1 MKGGHVC
8 LLVFALIA
16 LVFYTG
22 VVVAEDCTSEDQEMF
37 AIWSL
42 TNAHC
47 EAYNQEIYP
56 NKVCFYDY
64 FSDSYGF
71 ANPHTCVGSEDG
83 DNTVLRL
90 SGNSNA
96 HAESPDFNTDGYVDV
111 CYGDL
116 DCFLAPVGKNCNY
129 TGDSDY
135 CLIVSL
141 TGETNAHIALTNYS
155 GMSLCCASSAY
166 SCLCDYDGTCEPWL
180 GETPMNCPD
189 CFDYEC
195 GDGVIEGLEEC
206 DCGPDGNCD
215 TIEELGG
222 VDCTNYSTDSPYIGG
237 TLLCDACR
245 YDFSSCEEEPPVDG
259 VCGDGAVDDPEE
271 CECEDGSIYCEADK
285 DCEDEGYL
293 EGIIYCD
300 NCNYNEDDCVDVP
313 GFCETN
319 LPFIIYDESGAMVSP
334 NSCQDYNDVYQ
345 GYDSYNDSMRKSLC
359 ENDCVGVS
367 DPLNNGYNGPP
378 LTEWGCKY
386 DSDGVDGSPGGNDGE
401 CYFYFNSTANPDMQ
415 CRIDYEIL
423 SNCGPDSP
431 FREVLIS
438 GAVLPLDPPTAW
450 DPKCSSCSDGS
461 SQSCETSIRCP
472 LVIQLPLIGAVGLAL
487 SVIIIVL
494 VYVYFKRKK

>member
-1 MKGGHVC
+1 MKGGHVY

-16 LVFYTG
+16 LVFYAG
-22 VVVAEDCTSEDQEMF
+22 VAAAEDCTREDQEMF

-42 TNAHC
+42 TNAHG

-206 DCGPDGNCD
+206 DCD
-215 TIEELGG
+215 GG
-222 VDCTNYSTDSPYIGG
+222 VTSCDWTVDTCGEIDPSYTGG
-237 TLLCDACR
+237 TLRCESCNYDDTLCEGG
-245 YDFSSCEEEPPVDG
+245 SGVV
-259 VCGDGAVDDPEE
+259 VCGDGVVDPGEDCDCGGEITSCVWTVDTCEEVDPSYDGGTLRCESCDYDEDACEE
-271 CECEDGSIYCEADK
+271 A
-285 DCEDEGYL
+285 
-293 EGIIYCD
+293 
-300 NCNYNEDDCVDVP
+300 P

-319 LPFIIYDESGAMVSP
+319 LPFIIYDGSGAMVSP

-345 GYDSYNDSMRKSLC
+345 GHDSYNGSMRKLLC
-359 ENDCVGVS
+359 EKDCVGVS